1 MEVATVIAAVLVV
14 VGIVGIV
21 LPVLPGLVLVVA
33 GVAVWAVPRGDAVA
47 WTVLGIVVAIVLI
60 GSVVKYLVPG
70 RALRDSGVP
79 GRTIAAGAVLGVIG
93 FFVIPVVGLFIG
105 FVLGVY
111 LAELARLGGGGAA
124 WPSTRRALAA
134 VGWSVV
140 IEMATGLLAAAVW
153 VGALVIRLGTTLP
166 AVSDEIRVGVLGARG
181 RMGTQVCA
189 AVEAADAGA
198 RRRGR
203 RRRPARPR

>member
-1 MEVATVIAAVLVV
+1 VEIATVLAAVLVV

-60 GSVVKYLVPG
+60 GSVVKYLLPG

-153 VGALVIRLGTTLP
+153 VGAIVF
-166 AVSDEIRVGVLGARG
+166 A
-181 RMGTQVCA
+181 
-189 AVEAADAGA
+189 
-198 RRRGR
+198 
-203 RRRPARPR
+203 

>member
-60 GSVVKYLVPG
+60 GTVVKYLLPG

-153 VGALVIRLGTTLP
+153 VGALALP
-166 AVSDEIRVGVLGARG
+166 F
-181 RMGTQVCA
+181 
-189 AVEAADAGA
+189 
-198 RRRGR
+198 
-203 RRRPARPR
+203 PP

>member
-1 MEVATVIAAVLVV
+1 VEVATVIAAVLVV

-60 GSVVKYLVPG
+60 GSVVKYLLPG

-153 VGALVIRLGTTLP
+153 VGALVL
-166 AVSDEIRVGVLGARG
+166 A
-181 RMGTQVCA
+181 
-189 AVEAADAGA
+189 
-198 RRRGR
+198 
-203 RRRPARPR
+203 

>member
-1 MEVATVIAAVLVV
+1 M
-14 VGIVGIV
+14 
-21 LPVLPGLVLVVA
+21 
-33 GVAVWAVPRGDAVA
+33 WAVPRGDAVA

-60 GSVVKYLVPG
+60 GSVAKYLVPG
-70 RALRDSGVP
+70 RRLRDSGVP

-134 VGWSVV
+134 VGWSIV

-153 VGALVIRLGTTLP
+153 VGALVF
-166 AVSDEIRVGVLGARG
+166 A
-181 RMGTQVCA
+181 
-189 AVEAADAGA
+189 
-198 RRRGR
+198 
-203 RRRPARPR
+203 